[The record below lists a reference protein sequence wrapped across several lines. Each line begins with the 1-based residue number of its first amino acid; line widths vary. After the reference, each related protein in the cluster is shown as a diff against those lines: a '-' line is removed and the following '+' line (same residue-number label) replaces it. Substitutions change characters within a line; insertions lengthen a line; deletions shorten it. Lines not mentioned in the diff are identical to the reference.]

1 MKHKVIVDIET
12 DVLDVHFHTNPKSY
26 MVFIHKGKYYTEKE
40 YKLEQ
45 RKIRIEKILNN
56 ETQSNS

>member
-1 MKHKVIVDIET
+1 MGEKTLIQRLPPIVFVNGKEYEYKGG
-12 DVLDVHFHTNPKSY
+12 LDQYINP
-26 MVFIHKGKYYTEKE
+26 KE

-45 RKIRIEKILNN
+45 RKIRIKKILNN